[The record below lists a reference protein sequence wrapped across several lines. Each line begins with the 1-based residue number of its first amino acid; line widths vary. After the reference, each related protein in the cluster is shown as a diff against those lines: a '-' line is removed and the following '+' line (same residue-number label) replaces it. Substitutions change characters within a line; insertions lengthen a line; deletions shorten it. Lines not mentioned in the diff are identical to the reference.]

1 MMKIPKR
8 LIIDIESNR
17 VMGIQFVSRNGEKC
31 DFVFAGKGVISVSKQ
46 EQAHV
51 IYKLLQEHCDVVFC
65 TTQVLED
72 FKFYPIAIFSIFAV
86 DSKGNC
92 FGTIGG
98 SGSLAQDDYPV
109 GYVCRN
115 GMFGKIANSL
125 KEFLELVTFYPYW
138 WDILKYEQMRM
149 SYDINAMELEK
160 IQNNLQCSERQREIQ
175 EILKLSYNP
184 KSIELLTSCIKSPP
198 EFKVYASREEAQKAN
213 TFFDTTP
220 YWSELE
226 KQKELLLKSKKKVDN
241 QSVES

>member
-1 MMKIPKR
+1 
-8 LIIDIESNR
+8 
-17 VMGIQFVSRNGEKC
+17 MGVFVSENGEKC
-31 DFVFAGKGVISVSKQ
+31 DIVFAGKEVVSVSKH
-46 EQAHV
+46 EQANE

-72 FKFYPIAIFSIFAV
+72 FKFYPIPIFSIFAV
-86 DSKGNC
+86 DSKGHC
-92 FGTIGG
+92 FATIGG

-115 GMFGKIANSL
+115 GTFGKIANNL

-138 WDILKYEQMRM
+138 SDILKYEQMGIL
-149 SYDINAMELEK
+149 DINAMELEK
-160 IQNNLQCSERQREIQ
+160 IQNNLECSERQREIQ

-184 KSIELLTSCIKSPP
+184 KSIELLISSIKSLPG
-198 EFKVYASREEAQKAN
+198 FKVYASREEAQKTN
-213 TFFDTTP
+213 TFFDTTT

-241 QSVES
+241 